1 MAQRWAEWDSAMGL
15 YMDAINI
22 AAANQRSAFLYSAG
36 KKVWDIVDKM
46 EDVNTLQKVR
56 QKLAAH
62 FEGQMNEVYETFQLL
77 HVRQGAE
84 ESMDAFYG
92 RLQAAAK
99 YCNLNVTVQPS
110 GEQAAFTV
118 SFKDRLLRDLIVLQC
133 YSSKLQRRLLDEGS
147 TLTLQRAVELG
158 RNFQQTTR
166 QMKSLDDPSGAV
178 HRGRPGKPV
187 FGFFAIADAR

>member
-1 MAQRWAEWDSAMGL
+1 MTRAFKLCAVLVIIYLITTIGGSSVVTMEGLLPCMQVFDLDEDPSTVAQRWAEWDSAMGL

-22 AAANQRSAFLYSAG
+22 VVANQHSTFLYSAG

-46 EDVNTLQKVR
+46 EDVNTLQKVW

-62 FEGQMNEVYETFQLL
+62 FEGQMNEVYETFQFL
-77 HVRQGAE
+77 HVQQGAE
-84 ESMDAFYG
+84 ESMDAFYR

-118 SFKDRLLRDLIVLQC
+118 SFKDHLCNLIVLQC
-133 YSSKLQRRLLDEGS
+133 YSSKL
-147 TLTLQRAVELG
+147 
-158 RNFQQTTR
+158 
-166 QMKSLDDPSGAV
+166 
-178 HRGRPGKPV
+178 
-187 FGFFAIADAR
+187 